1 MKSTIN
7 NQPVINRRN
16 TNVMQNSTQTQYL
29 FPDRSLRLKERIQQ
43 AEQYALNMQHSKLDW
58 DKYKIDVHIKSKF
71 KPNSLVYSITNE
83 AVPRILQ
90 NSGVQVGTEKIII
103 STEVQTMENEFNYNI
118 NQFGLQQLKN
128 QSSQNENEFNLV
140 EPINYQV
147 QQAKQLECIDVEN
160 DINNIQSQNQFIEK
174 NNLYQIHQQKN
185 KNSIDDFKISELD
198 PIQNNSVVT
207 PYLQFNPNQQS
218 NNKPKEKFDLSKVLD
233 DMFFPQHFR
242 LETNREQNNSQNN
255 QHQSNIKSQ
264 NAQNNTE
271 LLNQMLND
279 NFFPSKL
286 HQQNDMSKTPNQ
298 ESDSFE
304 LQEYIPNIQK
314 TSTVTSII
322 QQDMQYGTVN
332 SLTDVQ
338 FEQQDDLYKNFARD
352 YQILIIKRFKRYLY
366 KLQNNYELIPLRLQN
381 VKAKANVQMLFNQE
395 EMHDRIETLNFLY
408 ERKQQLK
415 YKLSLYKQLPKLN
428 NRKHWLQYN
437 LNQLQKIRIIQQR
450 PLIMRLLFT
459 KSKQLFQLTVQLQ
472 YKLKLFTLKQNYHEQ
487 FQKELKIIDLR
498 KRIQNK
504 QQQLI
509 NSQDFKQQIQTLHVT
524 ELNCNITSVQ
534 DELFYQSIQLKI
546 KIKNMKLMTQ
556 IKAKTILGNIQHIQD
571 QVDNE
576 QLILQKLHLQNQQNL
591 IKQKSIQLQMLQNR
605 NNLQK
610 LYIKQV
616 KRLNNRKQLIS
627 KLIE

>member
-7 NQPVINRRN
+7 NQFTTNKRN
-16 TNVMQNSTQTQYL
+16 TIVVQNSTQTQYL

-58 DKYKIDVHIKSKF
+58 DKYKLNVRTKSKF
-71 KPNSLVYSITNE
+71 KPNLVVDSIQNGAERQIT
-83 AVPRILQ
+83 Q
-90 NSGVQVGTEKIII
+90 NSGVQVGTENVNV
-103 STEVQTMENEFNYNI
+103 STEAQTTENEFNF
-118 NQFGLQQLKN
+118 QFGIQQLKQLN
-128 QSSQNENEFNLV
+128 QSSQNEFNS
-140 EPINYQV
+140 EPNNQHTNYQV
-147 QQAKQLECIDVEN
+147 YQINQFEYINAETNNETN
-160 DINNIQSQNQFIEK
+160 DSQNLINDSK
-174 NNLYQIHQQKN
+174 NSDQINKN
-185 KNSIDDFKISELD
+185 KKEIDDFQISDLD
-198 PIQNNSVVT
+198 PMQNKSVIT
-207 PYLQFNPNQQS
+207 PYQQAS
-218 NNKPKEKFDLSKVLD
+218 PSQSIKPKEKFDLSKVLD
-233 DMFFPQHFR
+233 DMFFPQYFR
-242 LETNREQNNSQNN
+242 LDTHKDQINSQN
-255 QHQSNIKSQ
+255 QHKSKINGQ
-264 NAQNNTE
+264 KAQNNTE
-271 LLNQMLND
+271 ILSQMLND
-279 NFFPSKL
+279 NFFPSRL
-286 HQQNDMSKTPNQ
+286 HQQNNDMSKTPNQ

-304 LQEYIPNIQK
+304 MQEYKPNIQK
-314 TSTVTSII
+314 TSTVTNII
-322 QQDMQYGTVN
+322 QRDKQYGTVN
-332 SLTDVQ
+332 SLNDVQ

-381 VKAKANVQMLFNQE
+381 IKAKANVQMLFNQE
-395 EMHDRIETLNFLY
+395 EMYDRIETLNFLY

-472 YKLKLFTLKQNYHEQ
+472 YKLKLLNLKQNYHEQ
-487 FQKELKIIDLR
+487 FQKELKIIEFR

-509 NSQDFKQQIQTLHVT
+509 NSQDFKQHIQTLHVT

-534 DELFYQSIQLKI
+534 DKLFYSATQLKI
-546 KIKNMKLMTQ
+546 KIKNLKLTTQ
-556 IKAKTILGNIQHIQD
+556 FKAKTILDTIQHIQD
-571 QVDNE
+571 KVDNE
-576 QLILQKLHLQNQQNL
+576 QIILQKLHLQNQQNL
-591 IKQKSIQLQMLQNR
+591 IKQKSIQLQMLLNR

-610 LYIKQV
+610 LYAKLV

>member
-7 NQPVINRRN
+7 NQPVINRHN

-71 KPNSLVYSITNE
+71 KPNSFVDSIKNE

-118 NQFGLQQLKN
+118 NQFSLQQLKN

-147 QQAKQLECIDVEN
+147 QQVNQLECINAEN

-174 NNLYQIHQQKN
+174 NNLCQIHLQQN
-185 KNSIDDFKISELD
+185 QNSKDDFKISELD
-198 PIQNNSVVT
+198 HIQNKSVVT
-207 PYLQFNPNQQS
+207 PNLQFNPSQQS
-218 NNKPKEKFDLSKVLD
+218 NNKQKEKFDLSKVLD

-242 LETNREQNNSQNN
+242 LETSREQNISQNN
-255 QHQSNIKSQ
+255 QHQSNIKS
-264 NAQNNTE
+264 QNNTE

-279 NFFPSKL
+279 NFFPSRL
-286 HQQNDMSKTPNQ
+286 HQQNNDMSKTPNQ
-298 ESDSFE
+298 ESDFFE
-304 LQEYIPNIQK
+304 MQEYKPNIQK
-314 TSTVTSII
+314 TSTVTNIK
-322 QQDMQYGTVN
+322 QQYMQHDTVN
-332 SLTDVQ
+332 SLNDVQ

-381 VKAKANVQMLFNQE
+381 IKAKTNVQMLFNQE
-395 EMHDRIETLNFLY
+395 EMYDRIETLNFLY

-534 DELFYQSIQLKI
+534 GELLYSATQLKI
-546 KIKNMKLMTQ
+546 KITNMKLMTK
-556 IKAKTILGNIQHIQD
+556 IKAKTILGNIQHIQHK
-571 QVDNE
+571 VDNE

-610 LYIKQV
+610 LYAKLV